1 VDPEATVVGPL
12 SVTVGGVPLLWQD
25 VQVEP
30 ALPENPE
37 IPPLEALAG
46 IGK

>member
-1 VDPEATVVGPL
+1 VDPEATVVGPV

-30 ALPENPE
+30 VLPENPE
-37 IPPLEALAG
+37 IPPLEALARMG
-46 IGK
+46 E